1 MPIDTVLVLN
11 DFCHVQGGA
20 SRVAVDEAVGLKDL
34 GLDVTFLGATGPVCQ
49 ELLDSGVRTI
59 CLEQP
64 DIGHV
69 GAHPMAA
76 ISSLWNQAAYRSTR
90 AALARF
96 DPARTMV
103 HLHGYTKS
111 LTATPALAARRA
123 GFNRICTLHDFFAA
137 CPNGALYD
145 YRAQRPCT
153 VRALSWDCALRN
165 CDKRHVA
172 HKAWRVA
179 RGFIQR
185 DIVGFPRSVRNF
197 ITLSQRSAGL
207 LRPYLPGDARLFP
220 LANPIGIP
228 PSPPVDAGGNAIM
241 VMVGRL
247 EQEKGVASALAA
259 AETAGMRIV
268 FVGDGP
274 LRGEAEAAGHTVTGW
289 LSPDGVRDRLGQ
301 ARCLVFPSLWYE
313 TFGLVV
319 QEAAARGVP
328 SIVSDIAA
336 PSEWVRDGETGWIF
350 PSGNADALARTMMLT
365 RDDGK
370 VREAGMAAWK
380 AYWEAPS
387 DPRSHAVALT
397 AIYDSAINDHQAE
410 AA

>member
-1 MPIDTVLVLN
+1 MQVDTVLVLN
-11 DFCHVQGGA
+11 DFCHIQGGA
-20 SRVAVDEAVGLKDL
+20 SRVAIDEAVGLRAL
-34 GLDVTFLGATGPVCQ
+34 GLDVTFLGATGPVCA
-49 ELLDSGVRTI
+49 ELLDNGVRTI

-64 DIGHV
+64 DIGNV

-76 ISSLWNQAAYRSTR
+76 IHSLWNQAAYRSTR
-90 AALARF
+90 TVLATL

-111 LTATPALAARRA
+111 LTATPALAAQRA
-123 GFNRICTLHDFFAA
+123 GFSRICTLHDFFAA
-137 CPNGALYD
+137 CPNGAFFD
-145 YRAQRPCT
+145 YRLQRPCT
-153 VRALSWDCALRN
+153 VAALSWDCASRN

-179 RGFIQR
+179 RGVIQR
-185 DIVGFPRSVRNF
+185 DIVRFPRSVRNF
-197 ITLSQRSAGL
+197 ITLSRRSADL

-228 PSPPVDAGGNAIM
+228 PSPAVDAGRNAVT

-247 EQEKGVASALAA
+247 DQEKGVALAIAA
-259 AETAGMRIV
+259 AEEAGVRIV

-274 LRGEAEAAGHTVTGW
+274 LRGAAEAAGHSVTGW
-289 LSPDGVRDRLGQ
+289 LSPDGVRSQLEQ
-301 ARCLVFPSLWYE
+301 ARCLLFPSLWYE

-328 SIVSDIAA
+328 AIVSDIAA
-336 PSEWVRDGETGWIF
+336 PSEWVRDGQTGWVF
-350 PSGNADALARTMMLT
+350 PSGDADALAQAMGLT
-365 RDDGK
+365 RDDDR
-370 VREAGMAAWK
+370 VAAAGLAAWN

-387 DPRSHAVALT
+387 DLGRHAAAL
-397 AIYDSAINDHQAE
+397 AEIYDSAIIDHH
-410 AA
+410 AAAA